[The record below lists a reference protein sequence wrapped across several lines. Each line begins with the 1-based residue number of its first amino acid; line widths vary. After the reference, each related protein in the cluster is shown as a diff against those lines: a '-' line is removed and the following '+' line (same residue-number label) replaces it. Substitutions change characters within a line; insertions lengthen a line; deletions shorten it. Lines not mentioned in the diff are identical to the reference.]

1 MEVTDKKAFDE
12 KAKEAL
18 ELLLESFWILREPAS
33 EQYQLIRE
41 REHILRRYITEKL
54 GYRLIVHRYFIKL
67 EKIPAAPESWMGIQA
82 FKSTMDYALFS
93 CLLSFLENK
102 SVDDQFLLSELC
114 EDLQAL
120 YPGMISLDWTN
131 YGHRKSL
138 IRVLQSAKEFKIIK
152 VIDGKITS
160 FQANG
165 EEEVLYE
172 VPVISRY
179 FMRLYPKDLFQYG
192 SIDELLEQEW
202 LVSPAEARRHKVYR
216 KLFLS
221 PVTYRESEDDSDFAY
236 IRNFRNRLREDIEEH
251 TDYRL
256 ELYKNAAM
264 ITSPENKMRL
274 SLFPDQKAI
283 IDIVMQFSAILRD
296 NQLEFP
302 PDELGLIRLTEA
314 DMDRLVKECKEKY
327 VHGWSK
333 AYRDASLS
341 QLKNELFSTM
351 NEWKMADEDTNT
363 GMYRMSPLLGRIT
376 GEYPADFSRSEKS

>member
-1 MEVTDKKAFDE
+1 MELTDKKAFDE

-18 ELLLESFWILREPAS
+18 ELLFENFWILRESAP

-41 REHILRRYITEKL
+41 REHILRRYITEKF

-114 EDLQAL
+114 EELQAL
-120 YPGMISLDWTN
+120 YPGMVSLDWTN
-131 YGHRKSL
+131 YEHRKSL
-138 IRVLQSAKEFKIIK
+138 IRVLQTAKEFKIIK
-152 VIDGKITS
+152 VIDGEITS
-160 FQANG
+160 FQSNG

-179 FMRLYPKDLFQYG
+179 FMRSYPKDLFQYG
-192 SIDELLEQEW
+192 RINELLEQEW
-202 LVSPAEARRHKVYR
+202 VVSPAEARRHKVYR

-221 PVTYRESEDDSDFAY
+221 PATYRESEDDSDFAY

-256 ELYKNAAM
+256 ELYKNAAL

-274 SLFPDQKAI
+274 TLFPDQKAI
-283 IDIVMQFSAILRD
+283 IDIIMQFSAVLR
-296 NQLEFP
+296 NYQLEFA
-302 PDELGLIRLTEA
+302 PDELGVIRLTEA
-314 DMDRLVKECKEKY
+314 DMDRLIKECKEKY
-327 VHGWSK
+327 DHGWSK

-341 QLKNELFSTM
+341 HLKNDCFSAM
-351 NEWKMADEDTNT
+351 NEWKMADKDAHTD
-363 GMYRMSPLLGRIT
+363 MYRIYPLLGRIT
-376 GEYPADFSRSEKS
+376 GEYPADFTRSGK